1 MFTQS
6 CINIKFIF
14 FMKGIVRICLFGLLC
29 VFVACE
35 NKYATSETA
44 LLVGKWIL
52 LNDPSETV
60 TFTSTY
66 IRKSNGSHCQYM
78 VDNGIIYT
86 WTKPFHPL
94 GYAEHPYQ
102 LRGDTLYIDKF
113 WFTLTFEYD
122 DVVLIKKKI

>member
-1 MFTQS
+1 
-6 CINIKFIF
+6 
-14 FMKGIVRICLFGLLC
+14 MKDIVKICLLGLLC

-60 TFTSTY
+60 TFTPTY
-66 IRKSNGSHCQYM
+66 IRKSDGSQCQYM

-102 LRGDTLYIDKF
+102 LKGDTLYIDKF
-113 WFTLTFEYD
+113 WYTLTFEYD
-122 DVVLIKKKI
+122 DVVLIKK

>member
-1 MFTQS
+1 
-6 CINIKFIF
+6 
-14 FMKGIVRICLFGLLC
+14 MKDIVRICLFGLLC

-35 NKYATSETA
+35 NKYATSETE
-44 LLVGKWIL
+44 LLVVKWIL

-60 TFTSTY
+60 TFTSTH

-102 LRGDTLYIDKF
+102 LKGDTLYIDKF
-113 WFTLTFEYD
+113 CFTLTFEYD